1 MITLRTRYT
10 DDHPDVLKV
19 QSQIAEV
26 KRKLAEVNAASA
38 QGSSSAE
45 KGSANEPAE
54 IQQLRLQIHQY
65 DGTIAQATRELQRL
79 QDAIHTAQGRLAL
92 SPGVEEQ
99 YKLLTRD
106 YETAQKVY
114 NDLMVKKSASEIQT
128 DMERR
133 QQGEQMSLL
142 NPASFPD
149 APSFPNRLLF
159 GLGGAGAGLALG
171 LGLALWLEMR
181 DKALR
186 TEQDVLAALS
196 LPTLVTVP
204 WIDPTG
210 EKNRKNGNRKPPTK
224 ADSSEKRSK
233 LSILEV

>member
-1 MITLRTRYT
+1 MPLAPKGPILR
-10 DDHPDVLKV
+10 
-19 QSQIAEV
+19 
-26 KRKLAEVNAASA
+26 KREART
-38 QGSSSAE
+38 
-45 KGSANEPAE
+45 EPAE

-65 DGTIAQATRELQRL
+65 DGTIAQATREQQRL

-149 APSFPNRLLF
+149 AQASRT
-159 GLGGAGAGLALG
+159 GCYLGWAGRVPGLALG
-171 LGLALWLEMR
+171 LGLGFWREMR

-196 LPTLVTVP
+196 LPMLVAVP
-204 WIDPTG
+204 WIDPASK
-210 EKNRKNGNRKPPTK
+210 EENGKKKPPAQ
-224 ADSSEKRSK
+224 ADASESRAS
-233 LSILEV
+233 